1 LLASYRYT
9 KSMDKDFNAK
19 TLCILGRQPELGIAE
34 LESLYGPEHVRP
46 IPGATL
52 MDLDAEDINFG
63 RLGGTIKLAKV
74 LAVIPAVT
82 WSEFEKYLLENLPK
96 HLEHAP
102 KGKLTIGL
110 SVYGIEVPVEHI
122 NKMLLVA
129 KKNLRG
135 DRPIRVVP
143 NKSPALNSAQVLHN
157 KLTHSGAFE
166 FVLFRKGNQTILART
181 LFVQDIEAYGARDQA
196 RPRRDS
202 RIGMLPPKLAQIIIN
217 LANPPARTT
226 VLDPFCGTGV
236 ILQEALLM
244 GFNVVGTDIDKRMVD
259 YAATNVE
266 WLQGFRPQILGSYQI
281 EIGDAREY
289 TWPSKV
295 SVAASEVYLGPPMHQ
310 APKPAELAGIMHKVN
325 GLLEAFLRNIAP
337 QLDDSARIALAVPAW
352 RGPNSKFRRL
362 YLLDHLGDLGYNLL
376 DFKHVNI
383 NDLIYFRENQI
394 VARQLVVLIKK

>member
-1 LLASYRYT
+1 
-9 KSMDKDFNAK
+9 MDSNFSTK
-19 TLCILGRQPELGIAE
+19 TLCILGRQPELGLAE
-34 LESLYGPEHVRP
+34 LESLYGPEHVIP

-63 RLGGTIKLAKV
+63 RLGGTIKLATV
-74 LAVIPAVT
+74 LAVIPVVT
-82 WSEFEKYLLENLPK
+82 WSELEKYLLENLPK

-102 KGKLTIGL
+102 EGKLTIGL

-135 DRPIRVVP
+135 DKPVRVVP
-143 NKSPALNSAQVLHN
+143 NKFPALNSAQVLHN

-166 FVLFRKGNQTILART
+166 FVLLRNGNQTILART

-196 RPRRDS
+196 RPKRDS

-217 LANPPARTT
+217 LANPPARAT

-244 GFNVVGTDIDKRMVD
+244 GFDVVGTDIDKRMVD

-266 WLQGFRPQILGSYQI
+266 WLKGFRPQILGSYQI

-295 SVAASEVYLGPPMHQ
+295 SVTASEVYLGPPMHQ
-310 APKPAELAGIMHKVN
+310 APKPAELAAIMHDVN

-337 QLDDSARIALAVPAW
+337 QLGDSARIALAVPAW
-352 RGPNSKFRRL
+352 RGSDGKFRQL

-383 NDLIYFRENQI
+383 NNLIYFRENQI
-394 VARQLVVLIKK
+394 VARRLIVLIKK